1 MKNQTPPSRKKYKEK
16 ESSWPGWFYIL
27 VGLAIFFAVL
37 YFGELIIRYLQPPEI
52 SPSPGVVVS
61 PEEER
66 EEILPAG
73 EEEVV
78 LYFSNPDFTA
88 LVGEKRKIKKDSKWM
103 ERIIEELLK
112 GPRDR
117 SLYNPIPPS
126 SRLNAVFLEGDIA
139 YVDLSAEMAK
149 NQSGGTSQ
157 ELLSV
162 YAIIDT
168 LTAFPEIKK
177 VKILIDGEEIPT
189 LCGHI
194 DISQPLERDEK
205 LIAKVQ

>member
-1 MKNQTPPSRKKYKEK
+1 MQDQIPPRKKYKEK
-16 ESSWPGWFYIL
+16 ESSWPNWFYVL

-37 YFGELIIRYLQPPEI
+37 YFGEMILRYQQPPEI
-52 SPSPGVVVS
+52 SPSPGVTLP
-61 PEEER
+61 PEEELGK
-66 EEILPAG
+66 LPPSQ
-73 EEEVV
+73 EEEVI

-103 ERIIEELLK
+103 ERILEELLK
-112 GPRDR
+112 GPKDR

-126 SRLNAVFLEGDIA
+126 TRLIAVFLEGDIA
-139 YVDLSAEMAK
+139 YVDLSVEMAK

-168 LTAFPEIKK
+168 LTAFPEIRK
-177 VKILIDGEEIPT
+177 VKILIDGEETST

-194 DISQPLERDEK
+194 DISQPLERDER

>member
-1 MKNQTPPSRKKYKEK
+1 MQDQIPPRKKYKEK
-16 ESSWPGWFYIL
+16 ESSWPNWFYVL

-37 YFGELIIRYLQPPEI
+37 YFGEMILRYQQPPEI
-52 SPSPGVVVS
+52 SPSPGVTLP
-61 PEEER
+61 PEEELGK
-66 EEILPAG
+66 LPPSQ
-73 EEEVV
+73 EEEVI

-103 ERIIEELLK
+103 ERILEELLK
-112 GPRDR
+112 GPKDR

-126 SRLNAVFLEGDIA
+126 TRLNAVFLEGDIA
-139 YVDLSAEMAK
+139 YVDLSVEMAK

-168 LTAFPEIKK
+168 LTAFPEIRK
-177 VKILIDGEEIPT
+177 VKILIDGEETST

-194 DISQPLERDEK
+194 DISQPLERDER
-205 LIAKVQ
+205 LVAKVQ

>member
-1 MKNQTPPSRKKYKEK
+1 MQDQIPPQKKYKEK
-16 ESSWPGWFYIL
+16 ESSWPNWFYVL

-37 YFGELIIRYLQPPEI
+37 YFGEMILRYQQPPEI
-52 SPSPGVVVS
+52 SPSPGVTLP
-61 PEEER
+61 PEEELGK
-66 EEILPAG
+66 LPPSQ
-73 EEEVV
+73 EEEVI

-88 LVGEKRKIKKDSKWM
+88 LVGEKRIIKKDSKWM
-103 ERIIEELLK
+103 ERILEELLK
-112 GPRDR
+112 GPKDR

-126 SRLNAVFLEGDIA
+126 TRLNAVFLEGDIA
-139 YVDLSAEMAK
+139 YVDLSVEMAK

-168 LTAFPEIKK
+168 LTAFPEIRK
-177 VKILIDGEEIPT
+177 VKILIDGEETST

-194 DISQPLERDEK
+194 DISQPLERDER

>member
-1 MKNQTPPSRKKYKEK
+1 MENQTPPSRKRYKEK
-16 ESSWPGWFYIL
+16 ESSWPSWFYIL
-27 VGLAIFFAVL
+27 VGLAIFFAIL
-37 YFGELIIRYLQPPEI
+37 YFGELILQHFQPPEI
-52 SPSPGVVVS
+52 SPSPGATPLS
-61 PEEER
+61 EEGLKR
-66 EEILPAG
+66 ITPFP

-103 ERIIEELLK
+103 EQILKELLK
-112 GPRDR
+112 GPQDR

-126 SRLNAVFLEGDIA
+126 TRLNAVFLEGDTA
-139 YVDLSAEMAK
+139 YVDLSAEMVK
-149 NQSGGTSQ
+149 NQSGGTAQ

-162 YAIIDT
+162 YAIVDT
-168 LTAFPEIKK
+168 LTSFPEIKR
-177 VKILIDGEEIPT
+177 VKILIDGKETST

-194 DISQPLERDEK
+194 DVSQPLERDEK

>member
-1 MKNQTPPSRKKYKEK
+1 MQDQIPPRKKYKEK
-16 ESSWPGWFYIL
+16 ESSWPNWFYVL

-37 YFGELIIRYLQPPEI
+37 YFGEMILRYQQPPEI
-52 SPSPGVVVS
+52 SPSPGVTRP
-61 PEEER
+61 PEEELGK
-66 EEILPAG
+66 LPPSQ
-73 EEEVV
+73 EEEVI

-103 ERIIEELLK
+103 ERILEELLK
-112 GPRDR
+112 GPKDR

-126 SRLNAVFLEGDIA
+126 TRLNAVFLEGDIA
-139 YVDLSAEMAK
+139 YVDLSVEMAK

-168 LTAFPEIKK
+168 LTAFPEIRK
-177 VKILIDGEEIPT
+177 VKILIDGEETST

-194 DISQPLERDEK
+194 DISQPLERDER

>member
-1 MKNQTPPSRKKYKEK
+1 MQDQIPPRKKYKEK
-16 ESSWPGWFYIL
+16 ESSWPNWFYVL

-37 YFGELIIRYLQPPEI
+37 YFGEMVLRYQQPPEI
-52 SPSPGVVVS
+52 SPSPGVTLP
-61 PEEER
+61 PEEELGK
-66 EEILPAG
+66 LPPSQ
-73 EEEVV
+73 EEEVI

-103 ERIIEELLK
+103 ERILEELLK
-112 GPRDR
+112 GPKDR

-126 SRLNAVFLEGDIA
+126 TRLNAVFLEGDIA
-139 YVDLSAEMAK
+139 YVDLSVEMAK

-168 LTAFPEIKK
+168 LTAFPEIRK
-177 VKILIDGEEIPT
+177 VKILIDGEETST

-194 DISQPLERDEK
+194 DISQPLERDER

>member
-1 MKNQTPPSRKKYKEK
+1 MQDQIPPRKKYKEK
-16 ESSWPGWFYIL
+16 ESSWPNWFYVL

-37 YFGELIIRYLQPPEI
+37 YFGEMILRYQQPPEI
-52 SPSPGVVVS
+52 SPSPGVTLP
-61 PEEER
+61 PEEELGK
-66 EEILPAG
+66 LPPSQ

-103 ERIIEELLK
+103 ERILEELLK
-112 GPRDR
+112 GPKDR

-126 SRLNAVFLEGDIA
+126 TRLNAVFLEGDIA
-139 YVDLSAEMAK
+139 YVDLSVEMAK

-168 LTAFPEIKK
+168 LTAFPEIRK
-177 VKILIDGEEIPT
+177 VKILIDGEETST

-194 DISQPLERDEK
+194 DISQPLERDER